1 MSNSDQVSLDDL
13 RGRIDSLDRQI
24 LELLNERASCAL
36 QVAEVKLAESGDQA
50 PVFYRPE
57 REAQVLR
64 AMAERNP
71 GPLPDE
77 KVVSVYRQIMSACLA
92 LEEPLRVA
100 YLGPTGTFTQ
110 LATQKQFGDAVIS
123 KLQKQYAS

>member
-1 MSNSDQVSLDDL
+1 MSDPESVSLDDL
-13 RGRIDSLDRQI
+13 RQRIDALDRQI

-36 QVAEVKLAESGDQA
+36 HVAEVKLASSGDEA

-64 AMAERNP
+64 NIAALNQ

-77 KVVSVYRQIMSACLA
+77 KVVTVYRQIMSACLA

-100 YLGPTGTFTQ
+100 YLGPIGTFTQ
-110 LATQKQFGDAVIS
+110 LATQKQFGDAVITTP
-123 KLQKQYAS
+123 